1 MYVYAYT
8 HTHTHTHTHTLEYYS
23 ILKKKEI
30 LPFVTTWMK
39 LKGII
44 VSELSQIEKD
54 KYRMMSVLLYG
65 ITNTQQTKFIDV
77 ENRLLV
83 ARDWGVAGGQNR

>member
-1 MYVYAYT
+1 MMYVYAYT
-8 HTHTHTHTHTLEYYS
+8 HTHTHTMGYYS
-23 ILKKKEI
+23 VLKKKEI

-44 VSELSQIEKD
+44 VSELSQTEED
-54 KYRMMSVLLYG
+54 KCRMMSVLLYG

-83 ARDWGVAGGQNR
+83 ARDWGVAGGKNR